1 MKVSFSD
8 AALQDLENIKEYY
21 LNLKVPEIGENFVID
36 IFEPIETLTEHPDIG
51 RIVPEFSEEH
61 IRELIHPP
69 FRVVY
74 LRGRALIQIVRVW
87 RSERLLSI
95 SEDEA

>member
-1 MKVSFSD
+1 VKVLFSD

-36 IFEPIETLTEHPDIG
+36 IFGPIETLTEHPDIG
-51 RIVPEFSEEH
+51 RIVSEFSEEH